1 MNQEELK
8 QEALT
13 LAHQLGDPDGLEYST
28 IMYVSSEL
36 SIPFR
41 EAQMILTESLFD
53 ME

>member
-1 MNQEELK
+1 MNQAELK
-8 QEALT
+8 QEVLT

-28 IMYVSSEL
+28 IMYISSEL